1 MLASILFFLLVYLG
15 MKYHWGDTI
24 KKLDSTQQIELK
36 LPEMKMPPFNS
47 TTPRIMDDGLGDA
60 TVFSKETKKFQP
72 AIINNPPALSMVDGM
87 TKEQITLQCRKLYHQ
102 SLGISNDPN
111 SALLIGNCVVN
122 NYQEPFQNNSVR
134 TAKMIEKNKHV
145 KLRAINLCRQR
156 IIHTQNNGFS
166 GIEKQLLVG
175 ICVSNQISQ

>member
-60 TVFSKETKKFQP
+60 TVFSKETKKDVTLP
-72 AIINNPPALSMVDGM
+72 DNLIEL
-87 TKEQITLQCRKLYHQ
+87 EQEVI
-102 SLGISNDPN
+102 
-111 SALLIGNCVVN
+111 
-122 NYQEPFQNNSVR
+122 
-134 TAKMIEKNKHV
+134 
-145 KLRAINLCRQR
+145 QR
-156 IIHTQNNGFS
+156 IDTQELRTWLPEMS
-166 GIEKQLLVG
+166 GG
-175 ICVSNQISQ
+175 IA